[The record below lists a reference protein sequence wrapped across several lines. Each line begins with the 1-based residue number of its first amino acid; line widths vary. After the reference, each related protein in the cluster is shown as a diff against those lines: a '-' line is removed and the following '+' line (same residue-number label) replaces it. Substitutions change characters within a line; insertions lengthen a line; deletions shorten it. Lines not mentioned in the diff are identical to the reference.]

1 MAELTEFER
10 EYFIQTRKE
19 IDTEKGE
26 RDKLL
31 NFAVIVLG
39 ALGFAVV
46 QSDNAKEFL
55 QRPHS
60 LMFEVATLI
69 ILTSLF
75 WVRQK
80 KLQQIAD
87 RWYTLYRMAVRRLG
101 KQCADEMMETI
112 VIRGFEKAR
121 YLRKDVVLNTALS
134 LPIYTLLFVSAIG
147 LTPHN
152 IMRFLI
158 PVLIVAVHASVSFY
172 LLAKKMR
179 DPFTGFISE
188 TQKGMIENVTEPDG
202 VEGSG

>member
-46 QSDNAKEFL
+46 QSDAAKEFL
-55 QRPHS
+55 QKPHS
-60 LMFEVATLI
+60 LMLEVSTLI

-75 WVRQK
+75 WVRRK

-101 KQCADEMMETI
+101 KQCAAEMMEAV
-112 VIRGFEKAR
+112 VIRDFEKAR
-121 YLRKDVVLNTALS
+121 YLRKDVVLNIALS
-134 LPIYTLLFVSAIG
+134 LPIYTLLFVSAVG
-147 LTPHN
+147 LTLHT
-152 IMRFLI
+152 IMRVLI
-158 PVLIVAVHASVSFY
+158 PVLIVTVHASVSFA
-172 LLAKKMR
+172 LLAPKMQ
-179 DPFTGFISE
+179 DPFPVVNSE
-188 TQKGMIENVTEPDG
+188 TQEGM
-202 VEGSG
+202 VEHVAERDDVERGR